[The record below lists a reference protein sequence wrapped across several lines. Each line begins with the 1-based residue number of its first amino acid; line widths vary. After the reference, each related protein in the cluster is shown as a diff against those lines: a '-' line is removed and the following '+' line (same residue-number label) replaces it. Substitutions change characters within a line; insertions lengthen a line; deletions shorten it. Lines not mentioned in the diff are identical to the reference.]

1 MTDRY
6 YELMNKAYW
15 DEDDWNDYD
24 EIARNNEK
32 IPTQA
37 ELSTWGVG
45 LDETFGEEWCI

>member
-1 MTDRY
+1 
-6 YELMNKAYW
+6 MNKACW

-32 IPTQA
+32 IPAQA